1 MPPKGKEKTFVLVRW
16 LEDETVSVMPLT
28 AIHQDFTAHVGA
40 VVRVKWSRR
49 KYYDAEILKISRE
62 CVSGN
67 IDDAGVCDCTS
78 ILRKSFCSN

>member
-40 VVRVKWSRR
+40 VVRVKWGGR
-49 KYYDAEILKISRE
+49 KYYDAEILKKSRE
-62 CVSGN
+62 CALWCRG
-67 IDDAGVCDCTS
+67 
-78 ILRKSFCSN
+78 